1 MAIPVGSPWLRI
13 TLFVCAGLVAAGS
26 VLVWA
31 AGEDDELVAFALAL
45 AFGAGA
51 FGVVIDERGG
61 GALLGSI
68 QVGVALVLAAMLA
81 GEAPVFAGNAALV
94 VGVGISLLS
103 VVAASLTRIES
114 GKSSQQE
121 PSSGD

>member
-1 MAIPVGSPWLRI
+1 MAIPSGSPRMRI
-13 TLFVCAGLVAAGS
+13 TLFVCAGLIVAGS
-26 VLVWA
+26 ILVWA
-31 AGEDDELVAFALAL
+31 AGEDDDLVAFALAL

-61 GALLGSI
+61 RPLLGAI
-68 QVGVALVLAAMLA
+68 QVGVALALAAMLA

-103 VVAASLTRIES
+103 VLSASLTRIRS
-114 GKSSQQE
+114 GKSSHYE
-121 PSSGD
+121 DSLGF